1 MLGHVEDGMK
11 RFAALSPQGQ
21 REVLTA
27 FRKRD
32 TDELIAG
39 LNAAT
44 PVADT
49 KQRPV
54 TTAKRAG
61 KSYASLLEK
70 CETADKR
77 VKGK

>member
-32 TDELIAG
+32 TDELIAA
-39 LNAAT
+39 LNTVT
-44 PVADT
+44 PVVDT

-54 TTAKRAG
+54 TTTKRAG
-61 KSYASLLEK
+61 KSYAPLLEK